1 MFSSPENPGVKAWQ
15 IVREMHSAGSV
26 CSQPRPRQIRKPTLY
41 PQPFFKLFSLGR
53 GHIGLEGV
61 YLSSEPKQTYVD
73 LSPRGGQR
81 EQVLGNVRAM
91 LKYTLPA

>member
-1 MFSSPENPGVKAWQ
+1 MANSSRNAQRWVSLLT
-15 IVREMHSAGSV
+15 VT
-26 CSQPRPRQIRKPTLY
+26 PTSNSKTH
-41 PQPFFKLFSLGR
+41 PIPTTFFKLFSLGR
-53 GHIGLEGV
+53 GHKGLEGV
-61 YLSSEPKQTYVD
+61 YLSSKPKQTYVD